1 MRFRR
6 KMKTYEKELPKG
18 YQQVYYINAANK
30 KTGTIFTIAS
40 FIPML
45 IMMLIVFST
54 AKKGTL
60 SNFAT
65 PEGMLVWLVF
75 AIVMFAYIVLH
86 ELVHGIAY
94 KALTKQKLTFGVKW
108 SCAFCGVPDIYVYRT
123 TALIALLAPFVVFS
137 IVFLGLTIYFGV
149 VSSIWYISFGII
161 FGVHLGG
168 CCGDLYMTYLLLFKY
183 KDSALLMRDTGPEQ
197 FLYLI

>member
-1 MRFRR
+1 
-6 KMKTYEKELPKG
+6 MKTYEKELPKG
-18 YQQVYYINAANK
+18 YQQVYHINAANK

-40 FIPML
+40 FVPML
-45 IMMLIVFST
+45 IMALIVFST

-65 PEGMLVWLVF
+65 SEGMLVWSVF
-75 AIVMFAYIVLH
+75 AIIMFAYIVLH

-94 KALTKQKLTFGVKW
+94 KTLTKQKLTFGLKW

-137 IVFLGLTIYFGV
+137 IVFLGLTVYFGV
-149 VSSIWYISFGII
+149 ISSIWYIPFGII

-183 KDSALLMRDTGPEQ
+183 KDPTLLIRDTGPEQ